1 MNIKIFALK
10 MVAVCLILTLMFLIG
25 YANLTISWGLEVKS
39 WVGFFGFFILSMI
52 MQTILQAILS
62 IKEE

>member
-10 MVAVCLILTLMFLIG
+10 VVATCLILTLMFLIG
-25 YANLTISWGLEVKS
+25 YANFTISWGLEVNS

-52 MQTILQAILS
+52 MQAILQAILS